1 MLKYI
6 KEKTFIDLFSGAGG
20 LSEGFI
26 KAGFTP
32 IAHVEIDKKACDTL
46 ETRLVYHK
54 LKSENKI
61 QNYYDYISEKITR
74 EEFLKINSNS
84 EISNSV
90 INIPIGGKN
99 NEVIF
104 NKIDKL
110 VKGKQID
117 LIVGGPPCQAYSLV
131 GRARDKDGMKN
142 DPRNFLYKEY
152 AKFLKKYE
160 PKVFVFENVRGL
172 ITAEK
177 GLYFKNMQAYFKR
190 IGYELAYTIQNS
202 EDFGVL
208 QKRRRIILI
217 GWQKG
222 SGFKY
227 PEFEIV
233 KENFTVSQILSD
245 LKKLKPGEQNN
256 VTKYSK
262 PTTDYLDKFEL
273 RNGID
278 FVTQHIARAHNERD
292 LSIYK
297 IAINKWLKKSERL
310 RYPDLPKKLKTHKN
324 EKSFVDRYKVVDIN
338 GLSHTMVAHIAKDG
352 HHYIYPDNKQI
363 RSLSVREAA
372 RIQSFSDDFYF
383 EGGRTAAFRQ
393 IGNAVPPLMAFEI
406 AKKIKENYERKIK
419 TCI

>member
-1 MLKYI
+1 MKKLN
-6 KEKTFIDLFSGAGG
+6 FIDLFSGAGG

-26 KAGFTP
+26 NAGFSP

-54 LKSENKI
+54 LKSENKTK
-61 QNYYDYISEKITR
+61 NYYDYISEKITR
-74 EEFLKINSNS
+74 DEFLKEFSNS
-84 EISNSV
+84 EISDSV
-90 INIPIGGKN
+90 INMSIGGDN
-99 NEVIF
+99 
-104 NKIDKL
+104 NKIIFEKINKL
-110 VKGKQID
+110 AKGKQID

-160 PKVFVFENVRGL
+160 PKVFVFENVMGL

-177 GLYFKNMQAYFKR
+177 GSYFKNMQAYFKR
-190 IGYELAYTIQNS
+190 IGYELKYTIQKS

-222 SGFKY
+222 SNFKY
-227 PEFEIV
+227 PKFDKTTEE
-233 KENFTVSQILSD
+233 FTVSQILTD

-256 VTKYSK
+256 ITKYAK
-262 PTTDYLDKFEL
+262 PTTKYLKKFEL
-273 RNGID
+273 RNGVD
-278 FVTQHIARAHNERD
+278 FVTQHIARPHNERD

-310 RYPDLPKKLKTHKN
+310 KYPDLPSELKTHKN

-372 RIQSFSDDFYF
+372 RIQSFPDDFFF
-383 EGGRTAAFRQ
+383 EGGRSAAFRQ
-393 IGNAVPPLMAFEI
+393 IGNAVPPLMANKI
-406 AKKIKENYERKIK
+406 AKKIKEQL
-419 TCI
+419 

>member
-1 MLKYI
+1 LN
-6 KEKTFIDLFSGAGG
+6 FIDLFSGAGG

-26 KAGFTP
+26 KAGFNP
-32 IAHVEIDKKACDTL
+32 VAHVEIDKKACDTL

-54 LKSENKI
+54 LKSEDKL

-74 EEFLKINSNS
+74 EEFLKDFSNS

-90 INIPIGGKN
+90 INIPIGGN
-99 NEVIF
+99 NNKVIF
-104 NKIDKL
+104 DKIEKL
-110 VKGKQID
+110 AKGKQID

-142 DPRNFLYKEY
+142 DPRNLLYKEY
-152 AKFLKKYE
+152 AKFLKEYN

-172 ITAEK
+172 ITADS
-177 GLYFKNMQAYFKR
+177 GRYFKNMQAYFKR
-190 IGYELAYTIQNS
+190 IGYALDFTVQKS
-202 EDFGVL
+202 EHFGVL

-217 GWQKG
+217 GWKKG
-222 SGFKY
+222 TDFKY
-227 PEFEIV
+227 PEFDKI
-233 KENFTVSQILSD
+233 KEQYTVSQILSD

-256 VTKYSK
+256 ITKYSK
-262 PTTDYLDKFEL
+262 PTTAYLEKFEL
-273 RNGID
+273 RNGVD
-278 FVTQHIARAHNERD
+278 FVTQHVARAHNERD

-310 RYPDLPKKLKTHKN
+310 KYPDLPTELKTHKN

-372 RIQSFSDDFYF
+372 RIQSFPDDFFF
-383 EGGRTAAFRQ
+383 EGGRSAAFRQ
-393 IGNAVPPLMAFEI
+393 IGNAVPPLMANEI
-406 AKKIKENYERKIK
+406 AEKIKAQLL
-419 TCI
+419 

>member
-1 MLKYI
+1 MRKLN
-6 KEKTFIDLFSGAGG
+6 FIDLFSGAGG

-26 KAGFTP
+26 NAGFLP

-54 LKSENKI
+54 LKSENKT
-61 QNYYDYISEKITR
+61 QSYYDYISEKMTR
-74 EEFLKINSNS
+74 EEFLKDFSNS
-84 EISNSV
+84 DISNSV
-90 INIPIGGKN
+90 INIPIGGEN
-99 NEVIF
+99 NKTIF
-104 NKIDKL
+104 KKIKEL
-110 VKGKQID
+110 AKGKQVD
-117 LIVGGPPCQAYSLV
+117 LIIGGPPCQAYSLV

-152 AKFLKKYE
+152 AKFLIKYE
-160 PKVFVFENVRGL
+160 PKIFVFENVMGL

-177 GLYFKNMQAYFKR
+177 GSYFKNMQAYFKR
-190 IGYELAYTIQNS
+190 IGYEIDYTIQKS

-222 SGFKY
+222 TDFKY
-227 PEFEIV
+227 PEFDKI
-233 KENFTVSQILSD
+233 KEKYTVSQILSD

-256 VTKYSK
+256 ITKYSK
-262 PTTDYLDKFEL
+262 PTTEYLEKFEL
-273 RNGID
+273 RNGVD
-278 FVTQHIARAHNERD
+278 FVTQHIARPHNERD

-310 RYPDLPKKLKTHKN
+310 KYPDLPTELKTHKN
-324 EKSFVDRYKVVDIN
+324 ETSFVDRYKVVDIN

-352 HHYIYPDNKQI
+352 HHYIYPDSKQI

-372 RIQSFSDDFYF
+372 RIQSFPDNFFF
-383 EGGRTAAFRQ
+383 EGGRSAAFRQ
-393 IGNAVPPLMAFEI
+393 IGNAVPPLMANEI
-406 AKKIKENYERKIK
+406 AKKIKEQL
-419 TCI
+419 